1 MVISSS
7 AGTVVALAGRRID
20 AEPTDEPKFPF
31 ERVGAVRDAITA
43 KLMSEQARALVCSA
57 ACGADLLALDAAEE
71 LELRTRVILP
81 FSKVQFR
88 STSVTDR
95 PRADFWGSMFDRLI
109 AKARGRGDLVELD
122 RAVGDDAAYS
132 AANRAIVEE
141 AKVLAQGSSQQT
153 APIAMIVWNGAP
165 RGSSDLTQEFA
176 DLAKAQ
182 GFTVIEV
189 QTLGK

>member
-81 FSKVQFR
+81 FSEAQFR

-132 AANRAIVEE
+132 AANQAIVEE
-141 AKVLAQGSSQQT
+141 AKVLAQGSSQQA

-182 GFTVIEV
+182 GFTLIEV
-189 QTLGK
+189 QTLGN

>member
-1 MVISSS
+1 MLRSEVLKRSEILERMVISSS

-81 FSKVQFR
+81 F
-88 STSVTDR
+88 
-95 PRADFWGSMFDRLI
+95 PRCSFAAPPLPI
-109 AKARGRGDLVELD
+109 GRVRISG
-122 RAVGDDAAYS
+122 
-132 AANRAIVEE
+132 E
-141 AKVLAQGSSQQT
+141 ACLTASSQRHAGGAT
-153 APIAMIVWNGAP
+153 SWNW
-165 RGSSDLTQEFA
+165 
-176 DLAKAQ
+176 
-182 GFTVIEV
+182 TVP
-189 QTLGK
+189 

>member
-1 MVISSS
+1 MAISSS

-20 AEPTDEPKFPF
+20 AEPTDEPRFPF
-31 ERVGAVRDAITA
+31 ERVGAVRDEITA
-43 KLMSEQARALVCSA
+43 KLTSEQAWVLVCSA

-71 LELRTRVILP
+71 LGLRTRVILP
-81 FSKVQFR
+81 FSAPQFR
-88 STSVTDR
+88 NTSVTDR
-95 PRADFWGSMFDRLI
+95 PRAEFWGGLFDRVI

-141 AKVLAQGSSQQT
+141 AKVLAQSSSHQA

-165 RGSSDLTQEFA
+165 RGSSDLTKEFA

-182 GFTVIEV
+182 GFRVIEV
-189 QTLGK
+189 QTLGT